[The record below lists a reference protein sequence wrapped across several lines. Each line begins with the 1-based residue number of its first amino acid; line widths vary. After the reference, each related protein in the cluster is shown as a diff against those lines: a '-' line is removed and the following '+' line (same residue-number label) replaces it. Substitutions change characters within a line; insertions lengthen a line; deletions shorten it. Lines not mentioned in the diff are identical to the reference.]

1 MPVRMQNLVAL
12 TVFAVAATVATT
24 AHAQKK
30 YDPGASDT
38 EIKIGNI
45 MPYSGPAS
53 AYGTIGK
60 AQAAYFNK
68 INAEGGINGRKIN
81 FISYDDA
88 FSPPKAVEQARK
100 LVESDE
106 VLLIFQPLG
115 TQSNSAIQKYMNAK
129 KVPQLFVAT
138 GATKWGDPQNFP
150 WTMGWQPNYQSE
162 GRIYAAYILKNYP
175 NGKIAALWQNDDAG
189 KDQMKGL
196 RDGLGDKASMIIAD
210 KSYEVSDPTIDSQ
223 IVALKDSG
231 ADIMMTWA
239 APKGAAQAIRKVAE
253 LGWKP
258 VYFLGN
264 VSTSVAAVLKPA
276 GLDNS
281 KGIISTA
288 YLKDPTD
295 PLWKDDPGIKSL
307 ACLHGQIFPRRRQDQ
322 HQQYL
327 RLRERA
333 DHGSGAEAVRRQP
346 DARERDEA
354 GRKPEGFHQRGAAAR
369 HQDQHGRQR
378 LLPDRT
384 DAVDEV
390 QRRSLGGVRRHHHR
404 RGGTLG
410 PPLGRTRLMAPGGV
424 GPAATRIRTSKSL
437 YGTSRRQANTRSPL
451 RSGGAG
457 SCAAQ

>member
-1 MPVRMQNLVAL
+1 MPVATSRLAIASAAFIVLAASSSGAL
-12 TVFAVAATVATT
+12 
-24 AHAQKK
+24 AQKK
-30 YDPGASDT
+30 YDIGATDT

-53 AYGTIGK
+53 AYGVIGK

-115 TQSNSAIQKYMNAK
+115 TQSNSATQKYMNAK

-138 GATKWGDPQNFP
+138 GATKWGDPQNFA

-175 NGKIAALWQNDDAG
+175 NGKIAAIWQNDDAG

-196 RDGLGDKASMIIAD
+196 RDGLGSKAGMIIAD

-231 ADIMMTWA
+231 ADIFVTWA

-264 VSTSVAAVLKPA
+264 VSTSVATVLKPA
-276 GLDNS
+276 GLDNAR
-281 KGIISTA
+281 GIISTA

-295 PLWKDDPGIKSL
+295 PAWKDDAGIKT
-307 ACLHGQIFPRRRQDQ
+307 
-322 HQQYL
+322 
-327 RLRERA
+327 
-333 DHGSGAEAVRRQP
+333 
-346 DARERDEA
+346 
-354 GRKPEGFHQRGAAAR
+354 GAAF
-369 HQDQHGRQR
+369 
-378 LLPDRT
+378 T
-384 DAVDEV
+384 
-390 QRRSLGGVRRHHHR
+390 
-404 RGGTLG
+404 
-410 PPLGRTRLMAPGGV
+410 
-424 GPAATRIRTSKSL
+424 
-437 YGTSRRQANTRSPL
+437 
-451 RSGGAG
+451 
-457 SCAAQ
+457 